1 MQEGPP
7 NWGALHQRSQLK
19 PHVHEV
25 IPWGVQFLPC
35 LWNAHFF
42 LSGIGV
48 KLRRLRETPNP
59 HIWNRSEVISRYHYI
74 LCTIC
79 QTLTAVR
86 NAFFCQQK
94 RKGCPEFIKTSHK
107 TRIFTAIFFQ
117 FQDLGSTLRT
127 QYINQIYYVYHVPC
141 KPCSLQVIPQKKIQF
156 HTCHLQISNAIVDLA
171 DINWLGST

>member
-1 MQEGPP
+1 MFPQQPP
-7 NWGALHQRSQLK
+7 QIP
-19 PHVHEV
+19 PHVWHQCR
-25 IPWGVQFLPC
+25 IPPKLRFPTPEEPTKATCSRGNTLGCSVPSLSLKC
-35 LWNAHFF
+35 TF
-42 LSGIGV
+42 LSWIEV

-94 RKGCPEFIKTSHK
+94 RKGCPEFKKTFHK
-107 TRIFTAIFFQ
+107 TRRFNAIFFQ

-127 QYINQIYYVYHVPC
+127 QYINQIY
-141 KPCSLQVIPQKKIQF
+141 
-156 HTCHLQISNAIVDLA
+156 
-171 DINWLGST
+171 